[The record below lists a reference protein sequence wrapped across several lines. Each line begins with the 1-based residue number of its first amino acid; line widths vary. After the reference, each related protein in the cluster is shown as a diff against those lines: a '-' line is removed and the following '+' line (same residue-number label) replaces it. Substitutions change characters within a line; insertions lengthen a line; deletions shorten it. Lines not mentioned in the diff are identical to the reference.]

1 MLGQAEQEKAD
12 LEGQMNDTT
21 DHQSDLKEALIDLQ
35 KLNEELGNE
44 KIQLNQV
51 WKYTEQWTIN
61 CSANVKCKLVLNQ
74 RKRKN
79 DAKIQYWLYHW
90 LCIIDT
96 DQSW

>member
-51 WKYTEQWTIN
+51 
-61 CSANVKCKLVLNQ
+61 
-74 RKRKN
+74 
-79 DAKIQYWLYHW
+79 
-90 LCIIDT
+90 
-96 DQSW
+96 